1 MFEKSILVYYM
12 NYDGLNRRETFE
24 LIQNIQ
30 KYLEKQ
36 FKPDIDN
43 DTLEVIVVPVQNQPT
58 KIELL
63 NSKYPNWEEFQKKI
77 KEIETE
83 SKKVVYQP
91 TWEEEEQQRWIKDVS
106 DFVIKGFKK

>member
-77 KEIETE
+77 KEIEIE

>member
-1 MFEKSILVYYM
+1 MFKKSILVYYM
-12 NYDGLNRRETFE
+12 NYDGLNSKETIN

-30 KYLEKQ
+30 SYLEKQ
-36 FKPDIDN
+36 FKNDIDN
-43 DTLEVIVVPVQNQPT
+43 NTLEIIIVPVQNQPT

-106 DFVIKGFKK
+106 DLVIKGFKK